1 MTSRAPARRHARLR
15 LPVPPA
21 ALAPIALAACTTLAA
36 PPTAAQ
42 AVADSTAQAAA
53 DRATARPPSTTIVV
67 TGNPLG
73 REDTLQPVTVLDG
86 EALALRRAG
95 TLGDTLAGLPGVA
108 SSGFGPQSA
117 RPVIRG
123 LDGDR
128 IRLLDNG
135 GAAVDA
141 SSLSFDH
148 AVALDPLVVERIEV
162 LRGPAALLYGGN
174 ATGGVVNLLDN
185 RVPRFALERL
195 GGRAELRLGGAAQ
208 ERAAAAVLEGGQ
220 GGLSWHADAA
230 ERRSRDLR
238 VPRFTPPGEEGAD
251 AATDRV
257 ANSAGLRRSGALG
270 ASWADAQGFVGA
282 AVDSHRNDY
291 GVAVAPDV
299 TIRLQREHLQLAG
312 ERRGLTGPFSELS
325 WRIGRT
331 RYGHE
336 EIEAGGE
343 VGTTFRSRGQELRL
357 QARHAPLAT
366 PLGPLHGVL
375 GLQHE
380 ALDFNALG
388 EEAFVPDTRSRSSAV
403 FVLEELRLAG
413 GALLGAGLRL
423 ERSRVASAGDPAVHD
438 DDDHAA
444 HEGHAEDEGA
454 RFGPAQQRRFSPAS
468 LSLSAQWP
476 LGSGWRLA
484 ATLGRT
490 ERAPAYYELFAHG
503 AHVATGAYERGD
515 PTLGT
520 ERSRQLELALH
531 WQQGPAQWRL
541 NAFASR
547 FARYIALMATG
558 QTVTH
563 AGHDGE
569 TASLPEYA
577 FRGVPARLHG
587 LELEGRWR
595 LAERPWTLDASASL
609 DLVRGHDQ
617 ASGEPLPRLPPLRA
631 TLALQAGQGAWRGGL
646 QLSHAAAQRRVPAT
660 DVPTPGHTLL
670 GLWAAWQQRWGGHD
684 AVWTLKLDNLGDR
697 LAYNASALRSARA
710 LAPQGGR
717 ALGLGLRLDF

>member
-1 MTSRAPARRHARLR
+1 MISATPARRIARLR
-15 LPVPPA
+15 LPAPRIT
-21 ALAPIALAACTTLAA
+21 LAPIALAACAALATPPAAAEAA
-36 PPTAAQ
+36 PASAAP
-42 AVADSTAQAAA
+42 AAP
-53 DRATARPPSTTIVV
+53 RPPSTTIVV

-86 EALALRRAG
+86 EALSRRRAG
-95 TLGDTLAGLPGVA
+95 TLGETLAGLPGVA
-108 SSGFGPQSA
+108 STGFGPQSA

-128 IRLLDNG
+128 VRLLDNG

-185 RVPRFALERL
+185 RVPRFALAGL
-195 GGRAELRLGGAAQ
+195 GGRAELRLGGAAR
-208 ERAAAAVLEGGQ
+208 ERAAAAVLEGGH
-220 GGLSWHADAA
+220 GGFSWHADAA
-230 ERRSRDLR
+230 ERRSHDLR
-238 VPRFTPPGEEGAD
+238 VPRFSPPGGE
-251 AATDRV
+251 AASDRV

-291 GVAVAPDV
+291 GVAVDPDV
-299 TIRLQREHLQLAG
+299 TIRLQREHLQFAG
-312 ERRGLTGPFSELS
+312 ERRGLDGPFSQLDFRFGS
-325 WRIGRT
+325 T

-336 EIEAGGE
+336 EVEAGGE

-357 QARHAPLAT
+357 QARHAPRVT

-375 GLQHE
+375 GLQVE
-380 ALDFNALG
+380 TLDFSALG
-388 EEAFVPDTRSRSSAV
+388 EEAFVPDTRSRSSAL

-413 GALLGAGLRL
+413 GAVLGAGLRL
-423 ERSRVASAGDPAVHD
+423 ERSRVASAGDPPLHED
-438 DDDHAA
+438 DA
-444 HEGHAEDEGA
+444 HESHGDHGDVDSP
-454 RFGPAQQRRFSPAS
+454 RFGQAQQRRFSPAS

-476 LGSGWRLA
+476 LGGGWHLA
-484 ATLGRT
+484 TTLGRT
-490 ERAPAYYELFAHG
+490 ERAPVYYELFANG

-520 ERSRQLELALH
+520 ERSRQAELALQ
-531 WQQGPAQWRL
+531 WQHGPAQWRL
-541 NAFASR
+541 NVHASR

-558 QTVTH
+558 HSVAHT
-563 AGHDGE
+563 GHDGE
-569 TASLPEYA
+569 TAALPEYV
-577 FRGVPARLHG
+577 FRGVPARLQG

-609 DLVRGHDQ
+609 DLVRGRDQ
-617 ASGEPLPRLPPLRA
+617 ASGEPLPRLPPWRA
-631 TLALQAGQGAWRGGL
+631 TLALQARQGAWQGGL
-646 QLSHAAAQRRVPAT
+646 QLAHAAAQRRVPAT

-670 GLWAAWQQRWGGHD
+670 GLWAAWQQHWGGHE
-684 AVWTLKLDNLGDR
+684 AVWTLKLDNLGNR
-697 LAYNASALRSARA
+697 LAYNASALRSARE

-717 ALGLGLRLDF
+717 ALGLGLRVAF